1 MVRVENVERPVLLES
16 VVVRRVEEVE
26 VVLEQLTNH
35 LIVIVV
41 FNHLFKYYMK
51 DHSDHNLWTLVHAR
65 NPLVD
70 WKWGA
75 GKDKFRI

>member
-16 VVVRRVEEVE
+16 VVVRRVEKVQ

-41 FNHLFKYYMK
+41 FNYVCL
-51 DHSDHNLWTLVHAR
+51 LLR
-65 NPLVD
+65 
-70 WKWGA
+70 
-75 GKDKFRI
+75 KFGDNMCNE

>member
-16 VVVRRVEEVE
+16 VVVRRVEKVQ

-41 FNHLFKYYMK
+41 FNHVFK
-51 DHSDHNLWTLVHAR
+51 
-65 NPLVD
+65 
-70 WKWGA
+70 
-75 GKDKFRI
+75 